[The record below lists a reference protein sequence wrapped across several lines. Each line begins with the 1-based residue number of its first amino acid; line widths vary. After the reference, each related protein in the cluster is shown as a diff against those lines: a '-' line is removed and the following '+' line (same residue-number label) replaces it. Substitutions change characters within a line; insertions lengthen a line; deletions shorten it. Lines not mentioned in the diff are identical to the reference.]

1 MHRIDSLAY
10 GYNIQSYDANIVAA
24 DKEGQGRYGW
34 FLHQS
39 MGEKCLATNCIWH
52 SARGYK
58 AVRMPMWM
66 SNFWAAYIPIV

>member
-1 MHRIDSLAY
+1 MGGESAAVTAVLDLMHRIDSLAY

-39 MGEKCLATNCIWH
+39 MGEK
-52 SARGYK
+52 
-58 AVRMPMWM
+58 
-66 SNFWAAYIPIV
+66 